1 MEENRL
7 VNRISI
13 ALLAGG
19 WSGEREISLKS
30 GEAVYRA
37 LGKGKYNVAM
47 YDPLD
52 NIKALVEAKE
62 EIDLAFILLHG
73 KYGEDGCI
81 QGLLDIFG
89 IPFVGSGVLS
99 SAMALNK
106 SVSKEIFRSTGLRVA
121 EDILLSRGDDFS
133 VKGIIERLGRA
144 TVVKPVAEGSSLG
157 MSVCREKEELV
168 EGIEKAF
175 EYDQEVMV
183 EEYIDGREVTCCVLG
198 NRTLQTLPLIEIV
211 PGASYRFF
219 DYKAKYTADATR
231 EICPAPFSRF
241 LTERAQSCAKKAHKA
256 LKCRV
261 WSRTDMIIRDET
273 IYMLETN
280 TIPGMTENSLFPLA
294 ARAAG
299 LSFSELLDQLISLS
313 LELADERRNSPD
325 KPC

>member
-1 MEENRL
+1 M
-7 VNRISI
+7 NRISI

-231 EICPAPFSRF
+231 EICPAPLSRF